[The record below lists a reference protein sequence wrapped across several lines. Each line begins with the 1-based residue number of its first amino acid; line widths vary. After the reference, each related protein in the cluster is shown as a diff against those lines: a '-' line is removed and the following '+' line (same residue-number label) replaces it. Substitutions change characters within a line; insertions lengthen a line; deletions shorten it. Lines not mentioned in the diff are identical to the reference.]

1 MITAAGSRR
10 IINEIDGITRVT
22 YDISGKPPATLATG
36 VDGSMLSIGSAAGVS
51 LMGQAR
57 GKYTFFGHLKW
68 AWAIALGYATSIVV
82 HMYINRS
89 LF

>member
-1 MITAAGSRR
+1 
-10 IINEIDGITRVT
+10 
-22 YDISGKPPATLATG
+22 
-36 VDGSMLSIGSAAGVS
+36 MLSIGSAAGVS